1 MHKMISKKRAII
13 YSVIIVIATA
23 LITSQVVGFKY
34 KGYDKIAGLKRTIDK
49 DFYKDPDNEKLMT
62 GSIKGMFESLDDPYS
77 QYYTKEEFEKL
88 QEQTSGSYVG
98 IGVVIGPTSDDELI
112 TVVSPI
118 EGSPAEKSGIKSG
131 DKIIKVNGKEVT
143 SKDMDKAMSLI
154 KGKAGTDVKLTIKR
168 GSEVLDIN
176 VKREE
181 IVMKTIDSKVLE
193 NNIGYIKISSFDEH
207 TYDDFK
213 KALDSLN
220 KKGIKGLVLDL
231 RDNPGGLLN
240 ICDDIADEILPEG
253 DTIVSVKDNSGK
265 AKYLKSD
272 NNRELDLPIA
282 LLINGGSA
290 SASEILTGA
299 IVDNNRGIAIGT
311 TTFGKGLVQTVR
323 GLNDGTGYKLT
334 TAQYYTPSGDYIN
347 KKGIKPKIEEK
358 DENKQLQVA
367 IDWMNNQIN
376 K

>member
-1 MHKMISKKRAII
+1 MISKKRAII

-193 NNIGYIKISSFDEH
+193 NDIGYIKISSFDEH

-213 KALDSLN
+213 KALNNLN

>member
-213 KALDSLN
+213 KALNSLN

-358 DENKQLQVA
+358 DENKQLQAA

>member
-193 NNIGYIKISSFDEH
+193 NDIGYIKISSFDEH

-213 KALDSLN
+213 KALNNLN